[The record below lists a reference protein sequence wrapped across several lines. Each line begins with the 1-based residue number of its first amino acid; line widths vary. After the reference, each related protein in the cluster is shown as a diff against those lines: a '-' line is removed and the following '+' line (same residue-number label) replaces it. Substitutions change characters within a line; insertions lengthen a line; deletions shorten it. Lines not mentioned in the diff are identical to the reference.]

1 MDTTGLK
8 QDIKEFRK
16 GNCPM
21 QSVSGSLVIIE
32 SMNYTNGA
40 LDAMETCLDLFG
52 GNKDYKEATD
62 NDC

>member
-16 GNCPM
+16 ENCPM

-52 GNKDYKEATD
+52 ETKIARG
-62 NDC
+62 